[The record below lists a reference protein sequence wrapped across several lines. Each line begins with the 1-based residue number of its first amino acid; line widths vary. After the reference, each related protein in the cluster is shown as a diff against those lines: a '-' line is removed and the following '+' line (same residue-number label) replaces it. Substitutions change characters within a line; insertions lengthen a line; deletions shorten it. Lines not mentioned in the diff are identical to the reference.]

1 MSTADRRDGFT
12 AEEQAL
18 LDAYVVPPL
27 PRDWAEAVVCAARL
41 EPQAQPRLRQ
51 RPGLKRRAFYGA
63 ALVSA
68 VGLVTAAAA
77 ERGAFG
83 PAIQQKVQAAMAS
96 TLGQQVDP
104 LPVAAPPGKPPIR
117 GETAP
122 APLITSEA
130 QRATPVPGPDRIAPV
145 IEKLKANP
153 ATHKRVDRFLA
164 REAERQAQRGEAP
177 APPDMADLARHYQ
190 QLSPER
196 KRALRQRLRSL
207 PAEQQAEIRAIIRDY
222 RASRRGGEVMGELPK
237 PKAPEPQR

>member
-1 MSTADRRDGFT
+1 MSTADPRDDFT

-18 LDAYVVPPL
+18 LDAYVVPP
-27 PRDWAEAVVCAARL
+27 PPQDWADAVVYAARL
-41 EPQAQPRLRQ
+41 EPQAPPRLRQ

-68 VGLVTAAAA
+68 AGLVTAAAA

-104 LPVAAPPGKPPIR
+104 PPVTARTSKRPIR
-117 GETAP
+117 EETAP
-122 APLITSEA
+122 ALSATGEA
-130 QRATPVPGPDRIAPV
+130 PPATPVPGPDRIAPV

-153 ATHKRVDRFLA
+153 ATQKRVDRFLA
-164 REAERQAQRGEAP
+164 RESERQAKRGEP
-177 APPDMADLARHYQ
+177 PTPPDITAMARRYR

-207 PAEQQAEIRAIIRDY
+207 PPEQQADIRAIIRDY
-222 RASRRGGEVMGELPK
+222 RASRRRSEVTSEFAG
-237 PKAPEPQR
+237 PKAPEPER